1 MGTLTKPVKTAT
13 SPGDYSTLL
22 EDYQDR
28 NAVAVVI
35 LNKTFKSYKPAMAI
49 LQDFQGID
57 GSGDPDAKEV
67 WDTLE
72 QEFVDGGES
81 ASLDPTELY
90 KEYNNITQK
99 YDESPL
105 MYYARKNRYRRLLD
119 RNGRE
124 ILDEFF
130 IRDLIAGLTR
140 EG

>member
-1 MGTLTKPVKTAT
+1 MISKE
-13 SPGDYSTLL
+13 S
-22 EDYQDR
+22 
-28 NAVAVVI
+28 I
-35 LNKTFKSYKPAMAI
+35 
-49 LQDFQGID
+49 
-57 GSGDPDAKEV
+57 GDPDAKEV

-72 QEFVDGGES
+72 QEFVDGVES

-140 EG
+140 GGRCGYDEVVRQLTVKMLPRAEARKKRPR